1 MVVSRARSSYRVRNR
16 LDATFPKKGWEA
28 GSFLTGLPRDV
39 PRATHALC
47 LSILLPKSVS
57 LGTSF
62 RTRTHTHTHT
72 HLNKQTHIHT
82 HVLHGRWFYRSVPRS
97 SFNVVPLSIIVIA
110 KTKPSIVIVRRR
122 IVVPTLTA
130 SDHLAW

>member
-72 HLNKQTHIHT
+72 HTHTPKQTNTHT
-82 HVLHGRWFYRSVPRS
+82 HTRFTRQVVLSLGSSVVLQRRSSLDHRHRENKTFDRYRSKKNRCAD
-97 SFNVVPLSIIVIA
+97 ID
-110 KTKPSIVIVRRR
+110 RE
-122 IVVPTLTA
+122 
-130 SDHLAW
+130 